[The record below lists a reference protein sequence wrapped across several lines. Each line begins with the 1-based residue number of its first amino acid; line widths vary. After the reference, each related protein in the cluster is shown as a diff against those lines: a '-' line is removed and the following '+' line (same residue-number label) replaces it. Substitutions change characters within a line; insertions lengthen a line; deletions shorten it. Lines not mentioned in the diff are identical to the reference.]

1 VSEADVDLASL
12 ALFVYRRMWP
22 RLVVVEPASAELAR
36 ELPQWAPQQL
46 QEVVGVVRFDASLV
60 FVNVSY
66 FEDAVLAL
74 EQRYPRL
81 RFVIVSALAIN
92 SLDASGVEML
102 TTLIDG
108 LGKRGITL
116 IFSGVKPQV
125 HAVLERTGLIARIGE
140 GNLFASDD
148 AAYAALGE
156 RLAAGVC

>member
-1 VSEADVDLASL
+1 
-12 ALFVYRRMWP
+12 M
-22 RLVVVEPASAELAR
+22 
-36 ELPQWAPQQL
+36 
-46 QEVVGVVRFDASLV
+46 RFDASLV

-66 FEDAVLAL
+66 FEDAVLEL
-74 EQRYPRL
+74 ERRYPRL

-102 TTLIDG
+102 STLTDG

-116 IFSGVKPQV
+116 IVSGVKPQV

-148 AAYAALGE
+148 AAYGALGE
-156 RLAAGVC
+156 RLAAGLC